1 MMRALRTI
9 HAALSLTRGSTYPD
23 EPAQGDGE
31 DDDDWRDGGSGI
43 L

>member
-1 MMRALRTI
+1 MGP
-9 HAALSLTRGSTYPD
+9 LSNFGSTYPD

-31 DDDDWRDGGSGI
+31 DDDDWRDGGGGI